1 MVFKTFFM
9 LSLYIVPYVLIL
21 TCNFSSISVLLMW
34 ALIGF
39 GMSGIGLS
47 IMHDANHNAYSKNK
61 NVNKWMGYF
70 LNILGGYDINWRI
83 QHNVLHHTYTNIIGM
98 DEDVDAG
105 IVLRFTKDQNLKPY
119 HRLQHIYAWFLYGL
133 LTISWLVSKDF
144 IQLKKYNKRGL
155 LKTQDISYP
164 KAITSLIF
172 WKSIYVFF
180 ILVLPTLV
188 TGNLGLNIAGF
199 FIMEFIAGFFLTTVF
214 LCAHI
219 VDQADF
225 PKPNNEGVITKN
237 WYVHQLETTAN
248 FSNSKSFFSWFI
260 GGLNYQIEHHLF
272 PNICHVHYHEISKI
286 VKRTAEEYNLPYHAS
301 NTFISALKHHY
312 LHLKEMSR

>member
-70 LNILGGYDINWRI
+70 LNIVGGYDINWRI

-133 LTISWLVSKDF
+133 MTIQWSFDKDF
-144 IQLKKYNKRGL
+144 LQLIRYHKNGL
-155 LKTQDISYP
+155 LKIQKRNFTNQM
-164 KAITSLIF
+164 ALLIF
-172 WKSIYVFF
+172 YKVIYYSYV
-180 ILVLPTLV
+180 LVLPLIFLDNWWLV
-188 TGNLGLNIAGF
+188 IIGYLTMHYTAGLI
-199 FIMEFIAGFFLTTVF
+199 LSVVF
-214 LCAHI
+214 QCAHVMEPNDFNSPNESRV
-219 VDQADF
+219 VD
-225 PKPNNEGVITKN
+225 KN
-237 WYVHQLETTAN
+237 LSLIH
-248 FSNSKSFFSWFI
+248 
-260 GGLNYQIEHHLF
+260 
-272 PNICHVHYHEISKI
+272 ISEPT
-286 VKRTAEEYNLPYHAS
+286 RPY
-301 NTFISALKHHY
+301 
-312 LHLKEMSR
+312 